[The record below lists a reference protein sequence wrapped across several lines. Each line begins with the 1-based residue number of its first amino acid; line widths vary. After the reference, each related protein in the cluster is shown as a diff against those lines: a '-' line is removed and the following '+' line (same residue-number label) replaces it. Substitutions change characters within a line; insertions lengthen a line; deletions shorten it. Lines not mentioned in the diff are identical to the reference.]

1 MEKIGR
7 ISFLV
12 GVLLAIILGLVVAPS
27 TVWIYVLAGLG
38 VIVGLLNVT
47 QHEGKT
53 FLIAAIA
60 LLLISNPQS
69 GLIELGAKLSAVLS
83 NINVFVAPAA
93 LLVAGRSLWGTAS
106 SK

>member
-7 ISFLV
+7 IAFLA
-12 GVLLAIILGLVVAPS
+12 GILLAIILGLVVES
-27 TVWIYVLAGLG
+27 TNIWIAVLAGLG
-38 VIVGLLNVT
+38 VVVGLLNVT

-60 LLLISNPQS
+60 LLLVGNPDS
-69 GLIELGAKLSAVLS
+69 SLVNLGASLGTVLS
-83 NINVFVAPAA
+83 NISVFVAPAA
-93 LLVAGRSLWGTAS
+93 LVVAARSLWGTAA

>member
-7 ISFLV
+7 LAFLA
-12 GVLLAIILGLVVAPS
+12 GILLAIILGLVVDS
-27 TVWIYVLAGLG
+27 TKVWIAVLAGLG

-60 LLLISNPQS
+60 LLLIGNPQS
-69 GLIELGAKLSAVLS
+69 GLVELGASLETVLS
-83 NINVFVAPAA
+83 NISVFVAPAA
-93 LLVAGRSLWGTAS
+93 LVVAGRSLWGTAS